1 MQVRGSLAS
10 SQVFDALRQVALGHG
25 LGTLEEE
32 LGAVE
37 RLSRDDL
44 AACAD
49 ELAALESDGSLVKR
63 AGSHLL
69 ALGGKRLRPLCVA
82 LAARLGSGFGP
93 QAQAAAVAVEL
104 VHSATLLHDDVVD
117 MSDLRRGQ
125 PTARL
130 VYGNAGS
137 VFAGDWLLVEALRR
151 VHATGQPELLQSLL
165 ATLEEI
171 IAAES
176 LQLERRG
183 RIEADRDSYFRV
195 VKGKTAALFRW
206 ACEAGARMGG
216 LDDARVQA
224 LSAFGD
230 HLGVAFQLVDDAL
243 DVAGEPAATGKS
255 LLTDLRE
262 GKMTYPLVVALE
274 RDVSTAEALKRF
286 LSDESGPDEV
296 LARVKDTGAIEATRE
311 RAGLDVAQALEAL
324 DAFEPGPIRS
334 ALAAMALA
342 VVHRSH

>member
-10 SQVFDALRQVALGHG
+10 SQVFDALRQVAVGHG
-25 LGTLEEE
+25 LESLEEE

-37 RLSRDDL
+37 RLSREDL
-44 AACAD
+44 AICAD
-49 ELAALESDGSLVKR
+49 ELTALESDESLVKR

-82 LAARLGSGFGP
+82 LGARLGSGFG
-93 QAQAAAVAVEL
+93 ARAASVAVAVEL

-151 VHATGQPELLQSLL
+151 VNSVGRPELLQSLL
-165 ATLEEI
+165 WTLDEI

-206 ACEAGARMGG
+206 ACEAGAFLGG
-216 LDDARVQA
+216 VDATRVRA
-224 LSAFGD
+224 MSAFGE

-243 DVAGEPAATGKS
+243 DLAGESATTGKA

-262 GKMTYPLVVALE
+262 GKMTYPLVVAME
-274 RDVSTAEALKRF
+274 RDPSTAEALKGF
-286 LSDESGPDEV
+286 LSDETGPEAV
-296 LARVKDTGAIEATRE
+296 LARVSETGAIEATKA
-311 RAGLDVAQALEAL
+311 RAGEEVAQAIEAL
-324 DAFEPGPIRS
+324 EAFEPGPIRS
-334 ALAAMALA
+334 ALVAMALA
-342 VVHRSH
+342 VVHRNH